1 LYSPTTTGRSRP
13 CARGALQAA
22 AEHDLTDRYGLS
34 TTDELTAAISAA
46 RELVAADGRYPLLA
60 SWMASPTLATP
71 VAQLELSLGFLLDG
85 IARRLPGAR
94 VTPRRRRP

>member
-1 LYSPTTTGRSRP
+1 
-13 CARGALQAA
+13 
-22 AEHDLTDRYGLS
+22 
-34 TTDELTAAISAA
+34 
-46 RELVAADGRYPLLA
+46 
-60 SWMASPTLATP
+60 MASPTLATP